1 MTDRLI
7 FIHNHLIYGDDIEAI
22 FNSLLS
28 DFKEIKNK
36 TSIHHDIELSEYYKL
51 PENSQIVLKYNSG
64 TGLCRL
70 YVRHDNTDSPFQIIR
85 LIISSRMRG
94 SLEADSYA
102 TTASNN
108 VPTGTFQNYDKII
121 EAEKTEIIKRTTKQT
136 DIIKSLVNAHMPV
149 KENIFIKTKMK
160 YDFPDTVPSV
170 LMIDMGKT
178 VANLLSDIKGIICV
192 IVPSS
197 ANEDYAIDLA
207 IMITSEDNSKKFTQI
222 INNLYTLQND
232 INKGSTEIIS
242 RQDKTI
248 SSTSVIK
255 WVEKNI
261 TGIKQDENMKGGAD
275 SDSLELSLS
284 DSFDLF

>member
-1 MTDRLI
+1 MTNRLI

-36 TSIHHDIELSEYYKL
+36 TLIHHDIELLEYYKL

-70 YVRHDNTDSPFQIIR
+70 YVRHDNTDSPFQIVR
-85 LIISSRMRG
+85 LSI
-94 SLEADSYA
+94 
-102 TTASNN
+102 SNN
-108 VPTGTFQNYDKII
+108 IPTGSFQNYDKII
-121 EAEKTEIIKRTTKQT
+121 EAEKTEIIKRITKQT
-136 DIIKSLVNAHMPV
+136 DIIKSLVNAHLPV

-160 YDFPDTVPSV
+160 YDFPDNVPSV
-170 LMIDMGKT
+170 SMIDMGKT
-178 VANLLSDIKGIICV
+178 VANLLSNVKGIICV

-197 ANEDYAIDLA
+197 VHEDYAIDLA
-207 IMITSEDNSKKFTQI
+207 MMITSENNSKNFTQI
-222 INNLYTLQND
+222 TNNLYTLRND
-232 INKGSTEIIS
+232 INKGSTEIIN

-261 TGIKQDENMKGGAD
+261 ANNESVIETLPIQNETQKGGAD
-275 SDSLELSLS
+275 SDSFELSLS

>member
-1 MTDRLI
+1 MTNRLI

-36 TSIHHDIELSEYYKL
+36 TLIHHDIELLEYYKL

-70 YVRHDNTDSPFQIIR
+70 YVRHDNTDSPFQIVR
-85 LIISSRMRG
+85 LSI
-94 SLEADSYA
+94 
-102 TTASNN
+102 SNN
-108 VPTGTFQNYDKII
+108 IPTGSFQNYDKII
-121 EAEKTEIIKRTTKQT
+121 EAEKTEIIKRITKQT
-136 DIIKSLVNAHMPV
+136 DIIKSLVNAHLPV

-160 YDFPDTVPSV
+160 YDFPDNVPSV
-170 LMIDMGKT
+170 SMIDMGKT
-178 VANLLSDIKGIICV
+178 VANLLSNVKGIICV

-197 ANEDYAIDLA
+197 VHEDYAIDLA
-207 IMITSEDNSKKFTQI
+207 MMITSENNSKNFTQI
-222 INNLYTLQND
+222 TNNLYTLRND
-232 INKGSTEIIS
+232 INKGSTEIIN

-261 TGIKQDENMKGGAD
+261 ANNESVIETLPIQNETQKGGAD

>member
-1 MTDRLI
+1 MTNRLI

-36 TSIHHDIELSEYYKL
+36 TLIHHDIELLEYYKL

-70 YVRHDNTDSPFQIIR
+70 YVRHDNTDSPFQIVR
-85 LIISSRMRG
+85 LSI
-94 SLEADSYA
+94 
-102 TTASNN
+102 SNN
-108 VPTGTFQNYDKII
+108 IPTGSFQNYDKII
-121 EAEKTEIIKRTTKQT
+121 EAEKTEIIKRITKQT
-136 DIIKSLVNAHMPV
+136 DIIKSLVNAHLPV

-160 YDFPDTVPSV
+160 YDFPDNVPSV
-170 LMIDMGKT
+170 SMIDMGKT
-178 VANLLSDIKGIICV
+178 VANLLSNVKGIICV

-197 ANEDYAIDLA
+197 VHEDYAIDLA
-207 IMITSEDNSKKFTQI
+207 MMITSENNSKNFTQI
-222 INNLYTLQND
+222 TNNLYTLRND
-232 INKGSTEIIS
+232 INKGSTEIIN

-261 TGIKQDENMKGGAD
+261 ANNESVIETLSIQNETQKGGAD
-275 SDSLELSLS
+275 SDSFELSLS

>member
-1 MTDRLI
+1 MTNRLI

-36 TSIHHDIELSEYYKL
+36 TLIHHDIELLEYYKL

-70 YVRHDNTDSPFQIIR
+70 YVRHDNTDSPFQIVR
-85 LIISSRMRG
+85 LSI
-94 SLEADSYA
+94 
-102 TTASNN
+102 SNN
-108 VPTGTFQNYDKII
+108 IPTGSFQNYDKII
-121 EAEKTEIIKRTTKQT
+121 EAEKTEIIKRITKQT
-136 DIIKSLVNAHMPV
+136 DIIKSLVNAHLPV

-160 YDFPDTVPSV
+160 YDFPDNVPSV
-170 LMIDMGKT
+170 SMIDMGKT
-178 VANLLSDIKGIICV
+178 VANLLSNVKGIICV

-197 ANEDYAIDLA
+197 VHEDYAIDLA
-207 IMITSEDNSKKFTQI
+207 IMITSENNSKNFTQI
-222 INNLYTLQND
+222 TNNLYTLRND
-232 INKGSTEIIS
+232 INKGSTEIIN

-261 TGIKQDENMKGGAD
+261 ANNESVIETLPIQNETQKGGAD